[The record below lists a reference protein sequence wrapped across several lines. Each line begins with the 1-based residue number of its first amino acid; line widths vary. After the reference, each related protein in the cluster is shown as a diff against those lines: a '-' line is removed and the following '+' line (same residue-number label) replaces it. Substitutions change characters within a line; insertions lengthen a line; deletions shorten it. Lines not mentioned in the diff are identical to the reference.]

1 MQKRIIKSINPF
13 VRTLSFI
20 IFLFSIV
27 VAKTIPSFIVITL
40 LFIIMII
47 LNNENV
53 KEYVNYLKRS
63 IFLLLLITIV
73 YIIIV
78 GYCNLLI
85 FIYKLLLLMIIIYIM
100 FRNYDFNELDYS
112 INKLVKP
119 LKIFKINVDKLSF
132 SITLNLFF
140 IKYYFEKDKTN
151 WNINKLNPKHF
162 IEKIMYVD
170 ENVKKLQL
178 SLKLK
183 FYKINKY
190 SITLKDILILSIF
203 IVVFIATIYKEV
215 IM

>member
-140 IKYYFEKDKTN
+140 IKYYFENDKTN
-151 WNINKLNPKHF
+151 WNINRLNPKHI